1 MEEIT
6 SRKRSQ
12 HQSAHNPNCF
22 TDFNPDQSESPQF
35 SIRIKLISVDW
46 YTLAS
51 LLRVPAALSA

>member
-1 MEEIT
+1 MEEIA

-12 HQSAHNPNCF
+12 HQPAHNPNCF

-35 SIRIKLISVDW
+35 SIRIKLMSVDW